1 MRYHHIILSIV
12 LLCTLT
18 GCGRVGLRRLLAV
31 PRTTFTAVEKLNGA
45 TVRARICTHQEVSAH
60 FTNPQDLYHYYHLL
74 HVRVE
79 NQSYVRYTL
88 QTEHCSFFTP
98 PAQVLRSYT
107 RSTKSGYG
115 AILSFFNT
123 LMFFPVYVISMAKAA
138 VESPPYLLEPDLVV
152 PRPFGVLSG
161 LYALVALTPLILGTM
176 AEQSASSK
184 NFVEADK
191 LILTQRRELSVPP
204 YKTCDT
210 LLLTPRAGFTSPC
223 SIGLYNHKSHEVE
236 KVALPVKAVW

>member
-1 MRYHHIILSIV
+1 MAPKAFFLGLV
-12 LLCTLT
+12 LLALT

-31 PRTTFTAVEKLNGA
+31 PRTQFTATQKLDGV
-45 TVRARICTHQEVSAH
+45 TIRARICTHKEVSRH

-74 HVRVE
+74 HLRIE

-107 RSTKSGYG
+107 KSSKSGYG
-115 AILSFFNT
+115 ALLSFFNA
-123 LMFFPVYVISMAKAA
+123 LLFFPIYVISMAKAA

-152 PRPFGVLSG
+152 PRPFGVLSALYG
-161 LYALVALTPLILGTM
+161 LITLSPLLLGTM

-184 NFVEADK
+184 NFAEADR

-204 YKTCDT
+204 YKTCDR
-210 LLLTPRAGFTSPC
+210 LLLTPRAGFVTPC
-223 SIGLYNHKSHEVE
+223 TVGLYNHKTHVIE
-236 KVALPVKAVW
+236 KASLAVTPVW